1 MDVIEDV
8 KHQSKLSS
16 KRRRAMKNR
25 LSVVKANLIC
35 AVGLAALL
43 AYPAISR
50 AEDQR
55 PLDPYSNCTPAQQS
69 IPGAA
74 ACTGFL
80 YCLPQSSGGTD
91 VMCCHANANGGKDC
105 DYVGTTAFTQ
115 PKGGVRA
122 PVGSLQNAPVNAPT
136 KAPTPKAPITGIN
149 KQ

>member
-1 MDVIEDV
+1 M
-8 KHQSKLSS
+8 KTKL
-16 KRRRAMKNR
+16 
-25 LSVVKANLIC
+25 LVVKATVIG

-43 AYPAISR
+43 IYAGTSR

-115 PKGGVRA
+115 PKGGLRA
-122 PVGSLQNAPVNAPT
+122 PVGPLQNAPVTTQPKT
-136 KAPTPKAPITGIN
+136 PTPKAPITGIN
-149 KQ
+149 RQ

>member
-1 MDVIEDV
+1 
-8 KHQSKLSS
+8 
-16 KRRRAMKNR
+16 MKTKW
-25 LSVVKANLIC
+25 LVVKATVIGGL
-35 AVGLAALL
+35 GLAALL
-43 AYPAISR
+43 ASAATGR

-91 VMCCHANANGGKDC
+91 VMCCHPNANGGKDC

-115 PKGGVRA
+115 PKGGLRA
-122 PVGSLQNAPVNAPT
+122 PVGQLQNAPVTAPPKT
-136 KAPTPKAPITGIN
+136 STPKAPVTGIN
-149 KQ
+149 RQ